1 MIQVKK
7 RFNPQMT
14 GKLIISKTFS
24 DYYIQEGMDSVSMS
38 HLINPPMMPISPLPN
53 PRDQTQRLTSQNLS
67 MYAESARIQKELHD
81 LQRRISCLNV
91 AENSNHM
98 AMKRDRLAIELR
110 YTTDSLLENCKAV

>member
-1 MIQVKK
+1 M
-7 RFNPQMT
+7 
-14 GKLIISKTFS
+14 G
-24 DYYIQEGMDSVSMS
+24 MS

-53 PRDQTQRLTSQNLS
+53 PRDQAQRLTSQNLS

-110 YTTDSLLENCKAV
+110 MIESGIRERHNEIHQNQTYPHSETAEQDNVTEYTYW